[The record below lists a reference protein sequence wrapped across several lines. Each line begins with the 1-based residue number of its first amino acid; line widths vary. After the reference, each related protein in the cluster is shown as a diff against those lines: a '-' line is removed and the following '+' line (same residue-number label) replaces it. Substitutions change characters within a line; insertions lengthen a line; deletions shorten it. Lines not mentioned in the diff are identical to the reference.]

1 MSRRP
6 TVSARTR
13 RRVARVLQ
21 AALLVLLVYGVLT
34 GQPKTITNA
43 AFALAITALP
53 AVLEHNFDIP
63 LDPWLALWI
72 TTAVFL
78 HTLGSSGLYTSVSWW
93 DHLTHATSASLVAG
107 VGYTVVRAIDLH
119 SDAVHV
125 PRRFAFAYIL
135 VVVLAFGVLWELFE
149 FALDNVAAATGMTMP
164 VAQEGLDDTVRD
176 LLFNSVGALL
186 VAAFG
191 HAYLTGLA
199 DRIRQPLLAR
209 Q

>member
-1 MSRRP
+1 MRRQA
-6 TVSARTR
+6 SASPRMR
-13 RRVARVLQ
+13 RRLARVLQ
-21 AALLVLLVYGVLT
+21 GALLALLGYGIVT

-43 AFALAITALP
+43 AVALGITALP

-72 TTAVFL
+72 TTAVLL
-78 HTLGSSGLYTSVSWW
+78 HTLGSSGLYASVPWW

-149 FALDNVAAATGMTMP
+149 FVLDNVAAATGLTMP

-186 VAAFG
+186 VASFG

-199 DRIRQPLLAR
+199 ERVRKPLLA
-209 Q
+209 